1 MAKLILEILI
11 SIFLHPLAFILA
23 LINIAGRGD
32 LNGVQKILWA
42 VICIFWGIGPILYM
56 VLANGELW

>member
-1 MAKLILEILI
+1 MA
-11 SIFLHPLAFILA
+11 IFLHPVAFILA
-23 LINIAGRGD
+23 LINLAGRND
-32 LNGVQKILWA
+32 LSAVQKILWG